1 MNCCVAPFAV
11 DELTGDIEIEVR
23 TAGVTV
29 STVAPLTDPS
39 VAVMVVVPA
48 ATPVALPSVPIALLM
63 VAIAVLDEVHIT
75 LAVRS

>member
-1 MNCCVAPFAV
+1 MNCCVVPFAF
-11 DELTGDIEIEVR
+11 DELRGDIEIEVR

-39 VAVMVVVPA
+39 AAVIVVVPA
-48 ATPVALPSVPIALLM
+48 AAPLAFPFTPIALLM
-63 VAIAVLDEVHIT
+63 VAIAVSDEVHVT